1 MLPFFIFTLPFTDQL
16 FNLLTYFQTVYSI
29 ILLLR
34 ISDAPFS
41 NFSDMKIRVRLK
53 FEYYFSLFQSIEDVL
68 FLEEK

>member
-16 FNLLTYFQTVYSI
+16 FNLLTYFQSVYLI

-34 ISDAPFS
+34 ISDAPFP
-41 NFSDMKIRVRLK
+41 NFSDMKIRARLK

-68 FLEEK
+68 FL